1 VTDVVARPLP
11 TVEGLARLIH
21 LSPATIRANITRRPE
36 TLPPRVPGLTKPLWD
51 TETYESWGRGNAWG
65 DRGSPSIEEQRDRLR
80 WGEWKRFVTSSK
92 PPASSSRTGINQASS
107 WCVAQVTDD
116 PEDPPPELLDIW
128 QELDASR
135 RVFLLRLARALAE
148 AAREE
153 AAGER
158 IIEQD
163 GGGWGLG

>member
-1 VTDVVARPLP
+1 
-11 TVEGLARLIH
+11 
-21 LSPATIRANITRRPE
+21 
-36 TLPPRVPGLTKPLWD
+36 
-51 TETYESWGRGNAWG
+51 
-65 DRGSPSIEEQRDRLR
+65 
-80 WGEWKRFVTSSK
+80 
-92 PPASSSRTGINQASS
+92 
-107 WCVAQVTDD
+107 VTDD